1 MISKKVLSKNDNPKS
16 DVSAMDG
23 IVIFKEKSKN
33 NVFKI
38 IGESKAGNKDC
49 INFKKDEALLIYT
62 GAPVPGKNKVIIPKE
77 NYTFYNS
84 QKLAKIER
92 IDKRRF
98 VRFKGEDFRKNKT
111 YFLENEIINV
121 RAMSLA
127 ITMGLKTINV
137 KKKPNIY
144 VIVTGDEL
152 ITKNNPKGI
161 IESSNEV
168 VINMLVKKF
177 GGNLKGTFTVKD
189 NEKDFLSIFNNLKN
203 YDLLITSEEFQ
214 RVDMIL

>member
-23 IVIFKEKSKN
+23 IVIFKEKSKKN

-137 KKKPNIY
+137 KKK
-144 VIVTGDEL
+144 
-152 ITKNNPKGI
+152 TKYLCDCN
-161 IESSNEV
+161 
-168 VINMLVKKF
+168 
-177 GGNLKGTFTVKD
+177 
-189 NEKDFLSIFNNLKN
+189 
-203 YDLLITSEEFQ
+203 
-214 RVDMIL
+214 R